1 MNCGSE
7 ETSGRIKSGHS
18 LASSSQR
25 YRPESTATVFAPAA
39 FPARTSL
46 TESPA
51 MMQSYISR
59 SRASTHW
66 INASGEGLGLLVSRA
81 VTTWV
86 KYFAMPRQYSSFWM
100 TWFGTW
106 RMVINASLDFA
117 ESASRV
123 AEMVGRSFVFASV
136 DE

>member
-18 LASSSQR
+18 FANSSQP
-25 YRPESTATVFAPAA
+25 YSPDSTATVLAPAA

-51 MMQSYISR
+51 MIQSHISR
-59 SRASTHW
+59 SKASTHW
-66 INASGEGLGLLVSRA
+66 INASGEGLGLVVSKA
-81 VTTWV
+81 VTMWV
-86 KYFAMPRQYSSFWM
+86 KYFAMPKQSNSFCI

-106 RMVINASLDFA
+106 RMVINASLDFD
-117 ESASRV
+117 ESACRV
-123 AEMVGRSFVFASV
+123 AGMWGKSVVFTSV
-136 DE
+136 AE